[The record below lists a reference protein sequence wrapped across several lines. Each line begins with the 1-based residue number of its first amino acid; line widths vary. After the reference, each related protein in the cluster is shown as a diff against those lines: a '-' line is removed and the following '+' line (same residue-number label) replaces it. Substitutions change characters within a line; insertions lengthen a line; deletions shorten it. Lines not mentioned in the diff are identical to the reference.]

1 MSGHVGSLRAL
12 GLGQRLGL
20 SLLLL
25 VLLGGLVASAAHL
38 VLHHQGR
45 DGVPG
50 LSLAD
55 IEGVYTG
62 VRTEAPMRVA
72 LERGHPEG
80 LDPSRRELLLAWL
93 ASDRISEDYDSLDLG
108 EAAPAEVIDA
118 ACLRCHSRGAS
129 EGDGIGDEVPLE
141 YWDDVERV
149 AFSREIEPLPTEI
162 VVAST
167 HTHALSMALIG
178 IVLVLLLSRSRFAGA
193 PAGALSLGLG
203 LGLALDL
210 GGWWLARASAA
221 WVPAV
226 AVGGALFGLAAALS
240 ALLVL
245 AELWLPVR
253 RG

>member
-1 MSGHVGSLRAL
+1 MSAPKRSLRTL

-20 SLLLL
+20 SLLLA
-25 VLLGGLVASAAHL
+25 VLLGGLAASAAHL

-62 VRTEAPMRVA
+62 VRTEAPMRLA

-80 LDPSRRELLLAWL
+80 LAEEQRKLLLAWL
-93 ASDRISEDYDSLDLG
+93 AGDRISEDYDSLELG
-108 EAAPAEVIDA
+108 DAAPAEVIDA

-129 EGDGIGDEVPLE
+129 EGEGIGETTPLE

-162 VVAST
+162 LLAST

-178 IVLVLLLSRSRFAGA
+178 VVLMLLLTRTRFEGA
-193 PAGALSLGLG
+193 PAEVLSFGLG

-210 GGWWLARASAA
+210 GGWWLARASAS

-226 AVGGALFGLAAALS
+226 AIGGALFALAAALS
-240 ALLVL
+240 AFLVL
-245 AELWLPVR
+245 ADLWLPHR
-253 RG
+253 PA